1 MAVSIGQSAPITGR
15 GAFDATLALDC
26 HPTDVVLASATEIDA
41 NDVPCLGSAPVRID
55 NVVPLL
61 GKVRVKGFIDYP
73 SNIRVRV
80 SSFPSTLSGVFPS

>member
-26 HPTDVVLASATEIDA
+26 HPTDVVLASVTEIDA

-80 SSFPSTLSGVFPS
+80 SAFRAGFA